1 MSLKAFHI
9 VFVIAS
15 ILLGLGVGAWGVIEY
30 SAKGELGALIMGIIF
45 LIMGIALMV
54 YGRRMLKKT
63 KHIGYLTVT
72 GLFLTQ
78 QNAAAC
84 ATCYGES
91 DSPMAEGMNAGIFV
105 LLIVVTCMLSGLGA
119 FFIFLARR
127 AKTAAA
133 REKILKNPDL
143 IGVKEIDLS
152 KPSREPKQIF

>member
-63 KHIGYLTVT
+63 KHIGYLTVA
-72 GLFLTQ
+72 GLFFTQ
-78 QNAAAC
+78 QKLLPVPL
-84 ATCYGES
+84 ATV
-91 DSPMAEGMNAGIFV
+91 N
-105 LLIVVTCMLSGLGA
+105 LIPPW
-119 FFIFLARR
+119 
-127 AKTAAA
+127 
-133 REKILKNPDL
+133 LK
-143 IGVKEIDLS
+143 G
-152 KPSREPKQIF
+152 